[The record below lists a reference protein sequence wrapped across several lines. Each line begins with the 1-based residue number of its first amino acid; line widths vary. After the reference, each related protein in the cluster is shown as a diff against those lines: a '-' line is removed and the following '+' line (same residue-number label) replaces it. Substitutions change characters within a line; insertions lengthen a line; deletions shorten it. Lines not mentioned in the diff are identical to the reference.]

1 VRQVQTDRHA
11 APTYV
16 VRVDAIAVER
26 LVPVAFVS
34 SPTTQFFVPLPLPRS
49 EARLFTA
56 LLQAC
61 STSVRFKGPH
71 LKNNGES
78 RMMKEKNGPLNSRMW
93 FLPNSSLTAP
103 LPPSNK
109 LVIT

>member
-1 VRQVQTDRHA
+1 MRQVQTDHHA
-11 APTYV
+11 APPCV
-16 VRVDAIAVER
+16 VRVDAIAVKH

-49 EARLFTA
+49 EPRLFTA

-78 RMMKEKNGPLNSRMW
+78 RKMKEKNGPLNSRMW
-93 FLPNSSLTAP
+93 FLPNSSLTAR
-103 LPPSNK
+103 LPPSRK